1 MINLQFN
8 SLCPLCSSILTALHK
23 KWYSHSCDTCKAELL
38 YSDRDITD
46 RLLYLM
52 VASGFTTYG
61 VNWFQKKLFITV
73 KSDQFQL
80 PIPDFN
86 SKQELIDIAN
96 TIILFQ

>member
-1 MINLQFN
+1 
-8 SLCPLCSSILTALHK
+8 
-23 KWYSHSCDTCKAELL
+23 
-38 YSDRDITD
+38 
-46 RLLYLM
+46 M